1 MTTIAA
7 LFSGWWTEILAGL
20 AVIAALVSAYF
31 GGKKI
36 GTTQTQAKA
45 DVTAAKVESQQVAD
59 VAKKQSENT
68 EKANSVK
75 QTNAALSDDAQRN
88 KLRQSQFNSDD

>member
-1 MTTIAA
+1 MTTVAA

-45 DVTAAKVESQQVAD
+45 DVQAAKVESQQVAD

-75 QTNAALSDDAQRN
+75 QANAALSDDAQRN

>member
-1 MTTIAA
+1 MSFITE
-7 LFSGWWTEILAGL
+7 WWNYLLAG
-20 AVIAALVSAYF
+20 AGVVAALVASYI

-45 DVTAAKVESQQVAD
+45 DVQAAKVESQQVAD

>member
-1 MTTIAA
+1 METLLS

-20 AVIAALVSAYF
+20 AVLAALASAYF

-45 DVTAAKVESQQVAD
+45 DVQAAKVESQQVAD

-75 QTNAALSDDAQRN
+75 QTNAALSDGAARN